1 MSPTIAQATTAEAAR
16 AAAATV
22 VGRPRAPRIHGCAEM
37 LGIDAFLHTGF
48 AFGALALAACRPGA
62 RRHGETT
69 HPLDAIGRG
78 RGPPGPHRTELN
90 YSGMFPCLRFGPGS
104 RLVSSVC
111 SAVMTF
117 VRVSCGTI
125 TSSM

>member
-1 MSPTIAQATTAEAAR
+1 MSPTIAQATTAAAAR

-48 AFGALALAACRPGA
+48 AFGALALVRADPAA
-62 RRHGETT
+62 RRHAQTT
-69 HPLDAIGRG
+69 HSPDAIGHG
-78 RGPPGPHRTELN
+78 HGPPGPHRTELN

-111 SAVMTF
+111 SA
-117 VRVSCGTI
+117 
-125 TSSM
+125 